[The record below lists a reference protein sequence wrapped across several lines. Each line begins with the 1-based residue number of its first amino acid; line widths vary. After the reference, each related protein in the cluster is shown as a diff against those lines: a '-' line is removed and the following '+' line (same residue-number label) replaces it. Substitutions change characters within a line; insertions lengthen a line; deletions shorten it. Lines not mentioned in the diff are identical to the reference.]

1 MQIISKMALISIN
14 ETLIVQV
21 VSFLIFLF
29 IINRLMFRPL
39 REVMSERDSHMEDVK
54 KDIRSAREKIE
65 AINGQIRRQEAE
77 VKNEAFKLKEN
88 LENKGQQQAQTIFE
102 TARSEMAA
110 AKARVKADIEK
121 QMTEAK
127 SAVQRESELLAVTMI
142 EKILDRRLSQ

>member
-77 VKNEAFKLKEN
+77 VKNEAFKLKEK